1 MRHTIQAAG
10 RTVASGCLLG
20 TLLILSTPVHA
31 RVIFTPERDKS
42 HHAPAHEPLGHD
54 HGNGDSEDIETPT
67 RPVPE
72 PGTIALL
79 SMGLIAFAAVGRKAF
94 LRNV

>member
-1 MRHTIQAAG
+1 MRYTIKAAG
-10 RTVASGCLLG
+10 RTIASCCLLG
-20 TLLILSTPVHA
+20 MLLLLSTPVHA

-42 HHAPAHEPLGHD
+42 HHEPLGRGHD
-54 HGNGDSEDIETPT
+54 HGNGDSEDVDSPT

-72 PGTIALL
+72 PGTIALI